1 MYFMGNQASKAAAE
15 KKRRHRRSTLTTQ
28 SHMSQGN
35 YNWLEENEH
44 TALSAGAISEAMAAA
59 AVSSVPQEPP
69 RRKSIT
75 EFFTKRKQAVDFREY
90 DRLQRQVL
98 NYDYNGPNHYNHRML
113 KSLYCL

>member
-1 MYFMGNQASKAAAE
+1 MGNQASKAAAE

-59 AVSSVPQEPP
+59 AISSVPQEPP

-75 EFFTKRKQAVDFREY
+75 EFFTKRKQPVDFREY

-98 NYDYNGPNHYNHRML
+98 QNSFTCMCASWMINTL
-113 KSLYCL
+113 VFSIIC